1 MSVTVKFAER
11 MKPPSAVNPQPT
23 ITEVPDEVI
32 STGAAVGTTDG
43 WLIVLDAMDVEVA
56 AYCPG
61 SVLRATVDGSVAGT
75 EVPAEAG
82 PTDGDGA
89 ATAAATDAPT
99 TQDAAPT
106 PSDSETSDLAAADV
120 PAPSDAEP
128 ADVPTVG

>member
-32 STGAAVGTTDG
+32 AAGSVVDTKDG
-43 WLIVLDAMDVEVA
+43 WLIVADSAGHNLA

-61 SVLRATVDGSVAGT
+61 SVLRATVDGAVAGT
-75 EVPAEAG
+75 EVPAEVG
-82 PTDGDGA
+82 PTEAPSGSAAMDAANAGA
-89 ATAAATDAPT
+89 APV
-99 TQDAAPT
+99 
-106 PSDSETSDLAAADV
+106 DV
-120 PAPSDAEP
+120 LEPSDAEP